1 MAYNQSIFEQMSG
14 TLGADYAQ
22 TVGMLARDKDKR
34 SKKER
39 NQKLLGSILF
49 NGLTEGAKQFKIGI
63 EDKIKTLSEQSVW
76 DTNYT
81 KELWQQ
87 GTQIKAIDA
96 EYRKNPS
103 YFYKIAADSIMDSP
117 MGDDIA
123 GLVV

>member
-1 MAYNQSIFEQMSG
+1 MAYNQSIFEQISG
-14 TLGADYAQ
+14 TLGSEYAQ

-49 NGLTEGAKQFKIGI
+49 SGLTEGAKQFKIGI

-96 EYRKNPS
+96 
-103 YFYKIAADSIMDSP
+103 
-117 MGDDIA
+117 
-123 GLVV
+123 